1 MDTSSLVVRTQR
13 GNTSSPISMK
23 DVEFI
28 FIKELEF
35 IKEIEFIVKNLTK
48 KTQARMPLLG
58 ILPEVEV
65 TRTLRNSLAGGRRNS
80 YFLRPVL

>member
-23 DVEFI
+23 GVEFI

-48 KTQARMPLLG
+48 KTPGPDASAGNSARDRSN
-58 ILPEVEV
+58 ENATE
-65 TRTLRNSLAGGRRNS
+65 
-80 YFLRPVL
+80 